1 MMRNLNWYFRLTP
14 LQFASVMDDI
24 NTDLYTMQ
32 QVLRVAKENDP
43 DLLAAYQEEFDNYR
57 IAFSSLQKE

>member
-1 MMRNLNWYFRLTP
+1 MLTP

-43 DLLAAYQEEFDNYR
+43 ELLAAYQEEFDNYR